1 SSSVFSDGAFA
12 DGAAPAYRFVGGS
25 RRGVQRRALTARH
38 LPFPGSYRGESGT
51 HSWILVPYWRR
62 ASLDSR
68 RPPSP
73 RWGPTGLH
81 RTQNKKYKHFQR
93 DKRKISLSFQGG
105 QRGSRRPYDEARL
118 ADLGGVALPGSPAEF
133 GKLIAEDTEKWGKV
147 IPAANIKPQ
156 V

>member
-1 SSSVFSDGAFA
+1 MVLLPMVLLLPTLS
-12 DGAAPAYRFVGGS
+12 AAVGGEFKDEHLLRDTS
-25 RRGVQRRALTARH
+25 HFRVAIAARAG
-38 LPFPGSYRGESGT
+38 P
-51 HSWILVPYWRR
+51 ILVSWSHIEAGR
-62 ASLDSR
+62 ASTLAD
-68 RPPSP
+68 PPSP